1 MWNRVL
7 LAPVTRAEIALYK
20 VVQTNIPKSY
30 FGKMGGGGGQFWFSR
45 VLKWC
50 ALIVKLAPLEPFHA
64 FRKEENWP
72 IFCGQLSPIYV
83 QKKCALN
90 D

>member
-30 FGKMGGGGGQFWFSR
+30 FGKMGGGGV
-45 VLKWC
+45 VL
-50 ALIVKLAPLEPFHA
+50 VFEGVEMVRFD
-64 FRKEENWP
+64 
-72 IFCGQLSPIYV
+72 G
-83 QKKCALN
+83 
-90 D
+90 